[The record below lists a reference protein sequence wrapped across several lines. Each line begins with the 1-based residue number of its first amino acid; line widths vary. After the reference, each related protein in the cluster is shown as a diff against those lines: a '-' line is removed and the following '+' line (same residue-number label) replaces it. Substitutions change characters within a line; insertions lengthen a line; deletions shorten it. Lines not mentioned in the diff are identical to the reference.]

1 MAGSASRSL
10 RLVGTAAAGVALA
23 AAAGCAS
30 SSGSSTAASA
40 PAASSSSAPAAS
52 SATSAASS
60 AASGASGA
68 SGSSASPAESPHA
81 VASPT
86 PSGAGSTSGGS
97 AGLAGCATGDLKVST
112 GNPEGAAGSTYLSIR
127 FTNTSSASCTLYGYP
142 GVSLA
147 AGSPTAQVGAAADRQ
162 VTAPASV
169 VTLGP
174 GQTGSALLRIVQA
187 LNYPT
192 ATCSPTATAYLRI
205 YPPNETQSVLLP
217 FKAMGCTSDSVKLLT
232 IAAVRMGAGQQ

>member
-60 AASGASGA
+60 AASG
-68 SGSSASPAESPHA
+68 SSASPAESPHA

-86 PSGAGSTSGGS
+86 PSGAGSTSGGA
-97 AGLAGCATGDLKVST
+97 AGLAGCATGDLKVTT

>member
-10 RLVGTAAAGVALA
+10 RLVGIAAAGVAVA
-23 AAAGCAS
+23 AAAGCTS

-40 PAASSSSAPAAS
+40 PTASSSSAPAAS
-52 SATSAASS
+52 SATSAAS
-60 AASGASGA
+60 
-68 SGSSASPAESPHA
+68 GSSASPASPAESPHA

-97 AGLAGCATGDLKVST
+97 AGLAGCATGDLKVTT

-127 FTNTSSASCTLYGYP
+127 FMNTSSASCTLYGYP

-147 AGSPTAQVGAAADRQ
+147 VGSPTAQVGAAADRL

-217 FKAMGCTSDSVKLLT
+217 YKATGCTSDSVKLLT
-232 IAAVRMGAGQQ
+232 IAAVRTGAGQQ

>member
-1 MAGSASRSL
+1 MAGSASRGL
-10 RLVGTAAAGVALA
+10 RLVGMTAAGVALA
-23 AAAGCAS
+23 AAAGCAA
-30 SSGSSTAASA
+30 SSGSSTAAST

-60 AASGASGA
+60 AASG
-68 SGSSASPAESPHA
+68 SSASPAGSPHA

-97 AGLAGCATGDLKVST
+97 AGLAGCATGDLKVTT

-169 VTLGP
+169 VTLEP

-232 IAAVRMGAGQQ
+232 IAAVRTGAGQQ

>member
-10 RLVGTAAAGVALA
+10 RLAGMAAAGVAVA
-23 AAAGCAS
+23 AAAGCTS

-40 PAASSSSAPAAS
+40 PTASSSSAPAAS
-52 SATSAASS
+52 SATSAAS
-60 AASGASGA
+60 
-68 SGSSASPAESPHA
+68 GSSASPASPAGSPHA
-81 VASPT
+81 VTSPT
-86 PSGAGSTSGGS
+86 PSGAGSASGGA
-97 AGLAGCATGDLKVST
+97 AGLAGCATGDLKVTT

-169 VTLGP
+169 VTLEP
-174 GQTGSALLRIVQA
+174 GRTGSALLRIVQA

>member
-10 RLVGTAAAGVALA
+10 RLAGMAAAGVAVA

-30 SSGSSTAASA
+30 SSGSSTAAS
-40 PAASSSSAPAAS
+40 SSSAPASS
-52 SATSAASS
+52 SATSA
-60 AASGASGA
+60 A

-97 AGLAGCATGDLKVST
+97 AGLAGCATGDLKVTT

-147 AGSPTAQVGAAADRQ
+147 VGLPTAQVGAAADRL

-217 FKAMGCTSDSVKLLT
+217 FKATGCTSDSVKLLT
-232 IAAVRMGAGQQ
+232 IAAVRTGAGQQ

>member
-1 MAGSASRSL
+1 MAGPASRSL
-10 RLVGTAAAGVALA
+10 RLAGMAAAGVAVA

-60 AASGASGA
+60 AASG
-68 SGSSASPAESPHA
+68 SSASPAESPHA
-81 VASPT
+81 VTSPT
-86 PSGAGSTSGGS
+86 PSGAGSTSGGA
-97 AGLAGCATGDLKVST
+97 AGLAGCATGDLKVTT

-169 VTLGP
+169 VTLEP

-232 IAAVRMGAGQQ
+232 IAAVRIGAGQQ

>member
-10 RLVGTAAAGVALA
+10 RLAGMAAAGVAVA

-30 SSGSSTAASA
+30 SSGSSTAAS
-40 PAASSSSAPAAS
+40 SSSAPASS
-52 SATSAASS
+52 SATSA
-60 AASGASGA
+60 A

-97 AGLAGCATGDLKVST
+97 AGLAGCATGDLKVTT

-147 AGSPTAQVGAAADRQ
+147 VGSPTAQVGAAADRL

-217 FKAMGCTSDSVKLLT
+217 FKATGCTSDSVKLLT
-232 IAAVRMGAGQQ
+232 IAAVRTGAGQQ

>member
-10 RLVGTAAAGVALA
+10 RLAGMAAAGVALA

-60 AASGASGA
+60 AASGSSASP
-68 SGSSASPAESPHA
+68 ASPAESPHA
-81 VASPT
+81 VTSPT
-86 PSGAGSTSGGS
+86 PSGGGSTSGGA
-97 AGLAGCATGDLKVST
+97 AGLAGCATGDLKVTT

-169 VTLGP
+169 VTLEP

-232 IAAVRMGAGQQ
+232 IAAVRIGAGQQ

>member
-1 MAGSASRSL
+1 MAGPASRSL
-10 RLVGTAAAGVALA
+10 RLAGMAAAGVAVA

-60 AASGASGA
+60 AASGSSASP
-68 SGSSASPAESPHA
+68 ASPAESPHA

-86 PSGAGSTSGGS
+86 PSGAGSTSGGA
-97 AGLAGCATGDLKVST
+97 AGLAGCATGDLKVTT

-232 IAAVRMGAGQQ
+232 IAAVRIGAGQQ

>member
-1 MAGSASRSL
+1 MAGPASRSL
-10 RLVGTAAAGVALA
+10 RLAGMAAAGVAVA
-23 AAAGCAS
+23 AAAGCAA

-60 AASGASGA
+60 AASGSSASP
-68 SGSSASPAESPHA
+68 ASPAESPHA

-86 PSGAGSTSGGS
+86 PSGAGSTSGGA
-97 AGLAGCATGDLKVST
+97 AGLAGCATGDLKVTT

-169 VTLGP
+169 VTLEP

-232 IAAVRMGAGQQ
+232 IAAVRIGAGQQ

>member
-1 MAGSASRSL
+1 MAGPASRSL
-10 RLVGTAAAGVALA
+10 RLAGMAAAGVAVA

-60 AASGASGA
+60 AA

-169 VTLGP
+169 VTLEP

-232 IAAVRMGAGQQ
+232 IAAVRIGAGQQ

>member
-1 MAGSASRSL
+1 MAGPASRSL
-10 RLVGTAAAGVALA
+10 RLAGMAAAGVAVA

-60 AASGASGA
+60 AA

-169 VTLGP
+169 VTLEP

>member
-1 MAGSASRSL
+1 MAGSASRGL
-10 RLVGTAAAGVALA
+10 RLVGMTAAGVALA
-23 AAAGCAS
+23 AAAGCAA
-30 SSGSSTAASA
+30 SSGSSTAAST

-60 AASGASGA
+60 AASG
-68 SGSSASPAESPHA
+68 SSASPAGSPHA

-97 AGLAGCATGDLKVST
+97 AGLAGCATGDLKVTT

-169 VTLGP
+169 VTLEP

-232 IAAVRMGAGQQ
+232 IAAVRIGAGQQ